1 MTKPEQYPVVDV
13 HAHVVP
19 SQLVD
24 KVQAHQED
32 LPNVHARWEDGRL
45 HVGLPRPGG
54 LGTPRPVRPGL
65 LDVEGA
71 ASRMGEQGID
81 LSLIS
86 IWPDLLGS
94 TLSPGES
101 AVWARCVNEALLEV
115 VQGEPRF
122 EGLAAVPV
130 QSPDPA
136 KDLAKVI
143 EDGFVGVEIG
153 TAAYG
158 EELDSPKL
166 VEFWEA
172 AHELGVT
179 IFMHPMFMGGD
190 QRLQDGLAYGLAN
203 SIGRVNDTTVAVAR
217 LLLAGIPERYGNAK
231 IIVAHGGGTIPY
243 LVGRLQNV
251 HDIHP
256 EETADPVASFK
267 RLAFDSLVFAGPT
280 LKYLVE
286 VAGPSNVLLG
296 SDHPFDNG
304 DPNARRLI
312 ESTIED
318 DEMRERI
325 LRGNAEELFGLA
337 SRRREGKR

>member
-1 MTKPEQYPVVDV
+1 MTPPEPNPVVDV

-19 SQLVD
+19 AQLVD
-24 KVQAHQED
+24 KVHARQDE
-32 LPNVHARWEDGRL
+32 LPNVHAHWDDGRL
-45 HVGLPRPGG
+45 HLGLPRPGG
-54 LGTPRPVRPGL
+54 LGNPRPVRPGL

-86 IWPDLLGS
+86 IWPDLLGL
-94 TLSPGES
+94 TLAPAES

-115 VQGEPRF
+115 TRDEPRF

-136 KDLAKVI
+136 GDLAKVI
-143 EDGFVGVEIG
+143 EDGFVGIEIG

-172 AHELGVT
+172 AHELGIT

-217 LLLAGIPERYGNAK
+217 LLLAGIPERFENAR
-231 IIVAHGGGTIPY
+231 IVVAHGGGTIPY

-256 EETADPVASFK
+256 EETADPVANFR
-267 RLAFDSLVFAGPT
+267 RLAFDSLVFSEST
-280 LKYLVE
+280 LRYLVE

-304 DPNARRLI
+304 DPNVRRLI
-312 ESTIED
+312 ETAIED
-318 DEMRERI
+318 EETRERI
-325 LRGNAEELFGLA
+325 LRGNAEALFDLA
-337 SRRREGKR
+337 RRRSSKQ